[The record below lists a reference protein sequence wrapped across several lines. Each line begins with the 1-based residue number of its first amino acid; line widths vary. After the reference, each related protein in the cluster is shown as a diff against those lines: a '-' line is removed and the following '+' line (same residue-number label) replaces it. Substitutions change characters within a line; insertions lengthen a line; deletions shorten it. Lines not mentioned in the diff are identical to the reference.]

1 MFVEGFFLYN
11 FACVCCGGRQVSA
24 RISHACFS
32 RRLLVAQNFYE
43 VFSQPYLCANLR
55 RSLSALVL
63 FANVSR
69 SHLSRSPLSAQI
81 YAGRC
86 LRWFYLRMSHARIF
100 RAAPSLRKFTQV
112 AVCAGFICECL
123 TLAYF
128 AQPPLCANLR
138 RLLSAQF
145 RLREFLSQPP
155 LCANLRRSLS
165 AQFRLRE
172 FLSQPPLCAN
182 LRRLLSAQ
190 FRLREFLSH
199 PPLCANLR
207 RSLSALLFCTI
218 FLCSRSSSPTALS
231 LRKFTQPRPQPKI
244 TQTAPCAAPPQSTPP
259 ACTRRPPPTTSKSC
273 APPRHTRAAPAPACP
288 LSSAASGT

>member
-1 MFVEGFFLYN
+1 MLWWQAG
-11 FACVCCGGRQVSA
+11 
-24 RISHACFS
+24 
-32 RRLLVAQNFYE
+32 
-43 VFSQPYLCANLR
+43 LCANLSR
-55 RSLSALVL
+55 LLFSQAVGCAKFLRGFLAAL
-63 FANVSR
+63 
-69 SHLSRSPLSAQI
+69 
-81 YAGRC
+81 
-86 LRWFYLRMSHARIF
+86 
-100 RAAPSLRKFTQV
+100 SLRKFTQV

-123 TLAYF
+123 TLASF
-128 AQPPLCANLR
+128 A
-138 RLLSAQF
+138 
-145 RLREFLSQPP
+145 QPP

>member
-43 VFSQPYLCANLR
+43 VFSQPY
-55 RSLSALVL
+55 
-63 FANVSR
+63 
-69 SHLSRSPLSAQI
+69 
-81 YAGRC
+81 
-86 LRWFYLRMSHARIF
+86 
-100 RAAPSLRKFTQV
+100 
-112 AVCAGFICECL
+112 
-123 TLAYF
+123 
-128 AQPPLCANLR
+128 
-138 RLLSAQF
+138 
-145 RLREFLSQPP
+145 